1 MQTFKA
7 RVIDIDLELTTLGG
21 EELTLKPKIVLN
33 TTNVVKIIKDW
44 TNLEVKDNELIK
56 KEEKSPFDLIATEL
70 AMIYPKS
77 KEWFLDNFDIFVL
90 GEILKFVA
98 GKIGDVKKSPV
109 TLNTSS
115 SSEDTEL
122 ELPNP

>member
-1 MQTFKA
+1 MQAFKA

-56 KEEKSPFDLIATEL
+56 RKEKSPFDLIATEL
-70 AMIYPKS
+70 SMIYPKD
-77 KEWFLDNFDIFVL
+77 KDWFLDNFDIFVL

-98 GKIGDVKKSPV
+98 AEIGDVKKSP
-109 TLNTSS
+109 TTSNTSS